1 MRVAIC
7 DDNQQDIERIRR
19 YTLRM
24 IDYAVEYVFYTR
36 PEELL
41 RECADAEQKPDMYI
55 LDIEMLEW
63 TDWRWQNRS
72 VRQIPRHYWCFLPAI
87 PNTCQVYLKLSHL
100 ILFQNQ
106 SQKKGSVCC
115 LKRQEPI

>member
-41 RECADAEQKPDMYI
+41 RECQMKNWKM
-55 LDIEMLEW
+55 
-63 TDWRWQNRS
+63 
-72 VRQIPRHYWCFLPAI
+72 
-87 PNTCQVYLKLSHL
+87 QVKYLLCRMEN
-100 ILFQNQ
+100 I
-106 SQKKGSVCC
+106 
-115 LKRQEPI
+115 

>member
-1 MRVAIC
+1 MIVAIC

-19 YTLRM
+19 YTLRL

-55 LDIEMLEW
+55 LDIDLKHVHSVSSGMVMF
-63 TDWRWQNRS
+63 TDGTELGVTRGYRKE
-72 VRQIPRHYWCFLPAI
+72 L
-87 PNTCQVYLKLSHL
+87 TEKHL
-100 ILFQNQ
+100 AF
-106 SQKKGSVCC
+106 V
-115 LKRQEPI
+115 

>member
-41 RECADAEQKPDMYI
+41 RECADAEQKAGYVH
-55 LDIEMLEW
+55 
-63 TDWRWQNRS
+63 S
-72 VRQIPRHYWCFLPAI
+72 
-87 PNTCQVYLKLSHL
+87 
-100 ILFQNQ
+100 
-106 SQKKGSVCC
+106 
-115 LKRQEPI
+115 

>member
-55 LDIEMLEW
+55 LDIEMPGMDGLAVAKQIRE
-63 TDWRWQNRS
+63 TDSKALLVRNTLHQYMLS
-72 VRQIPRHYWCFLPAI
+72 VFEVVTFDFIPKP
-87 PNTCQVYLKLSHL
+87 T
-100 ILFQNQ
+100 
-106 SQKKGSVCC
+106 QKKGSVC
-115 LKRQEPI
+115 